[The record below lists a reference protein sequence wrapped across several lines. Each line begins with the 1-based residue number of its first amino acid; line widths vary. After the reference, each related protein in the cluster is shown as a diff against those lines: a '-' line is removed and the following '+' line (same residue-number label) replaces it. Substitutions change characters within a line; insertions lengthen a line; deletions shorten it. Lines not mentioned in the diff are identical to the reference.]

1 VQGKSSQKV
10 GHWQQLAAAGVLR
23 RFVPA
28 AVGLLQ
34 RPDRGAA
41 PAAKIGSFD
50 MSFQLETALT
60 TKESQK
66 PQPRRRPRE
75 TSWGTSNFPS
85 RCAYQTPAATVLSTT
100 KRNGE
105 YENTTVG
112 PLRRTGTDGLSGI
125 NRVSPKS
132 QVASE

>member
-50 MSFQLETALT
+50 ISFQLETALT
-60 TKESQK
+60 PRESQK
-66 PQPRRRPRE
+66 QQPRRRPRG
-75 TSWGTSNFPS
+75 TSWEHRSPS
-85 RCAYQTPAATVLSTT
+85 RCAYQTPAATLLFTT

-105 YENTTVG
+105 YEITTVG
-112 PLRRTGTDGLSGI
+112 PLRRTRDRRLKWHQPSITK
-125 NRVSPKS
+125 VA